1 MSNLYV
7 MKKPGSDQYW
17 TRAGVW
23 GYSFEAQVFE
33 EAPGWNN
40 AEAVEMEAD
49 LLRELLT
56 SDLTLTSTYVPQIV
70 APCAK
75 YHLPSFKWEV
85 ALRRGTADVYV
96 GPYGQGVAYVD
107 GPFPG
112 TLARTGGGFSLYTW
126 AQVATLYKEGS
137 TEVETHPRDEG
148 KVFAQRVTCKA
159 RPPALLDVL
168 YCTLADASALDYPT
182 FESWASEYGYDTDS
196 RKAEGIYRTCL
207 REAAVLN
214 AALGLRV
221 HDLRIAF
228 QNY

>member
-7 MKKPGSDQYW
+7 MKKPESDQYW
-17 TRAGVW
+17 TRAGMW

-56 SDLTLTSTYVPQIV
+56 SDLTLTSTYVPQVV

-112 TLARTGGGFSLYTW
+112 TLARTGGGFSLDTW
-126 AQVATLYKEGS
+126 VQVETLY
-137 TEVETHPRDEG
+137 RDG
-148 KVFAQRVTCKA
+148 VARYQSRVGDVVLTTCQA

-182 FESWASEYGYDTDS
+182 FEAWASEYGYDTDS